1 MRINGSLARG
11 ALIALGIALLPITA
25 EAAQNVAPS
34 TACKVLN
41 QKVVSQDKTYTCIK
55 SGKKLMWN
63 KGIAVVKPTQVSTQA
78 STTTS
83 TAASTQAAT
92 TTSTLTA
99 TPTQTAAPALETEV
113 AGPTCS
119 RNKNALKNC

>member
-1 MRINGSLARG
+1 MRIKGSLARG
-11 ALIALGIALLPITA
+11 VLIALGIVMLPITA

-41 QKVVSQDKTYTCIK
+41 QKVVSQDKTYTCVK

-99 TPTQTAAPALETEV
+99 TPTQTPAPALETEV

>member
-1 MRINGSLARG
+1 MRIKGSLARG
-11 ALIALGIALLPITA
+11 VLLAMGIALIPVTA
-25 EAAQNVAPS
+25 EAAQNVTAS

-41 QKVVSQDKTYTCIK
+41 QKVVSQDKTYTCVK

-63 KGIAVVKPTQVSTQA
+63 KGVTVVKPTQVSTQ
-78 STTTS
+78 TS
-83 TAASTQAAT
+83 TQVAAASSAQAAT

-99 TPTQTAAPALETEV
+99 TPTQTPAPALETEV

>member
-1 MRINGSLARG
+1 MKIKGSLARG
-11 ALIALGIALLPITA
+11 VLLAMGIALIPITA
-25 EAAQNVAPS
+25 EAAQNVTPS

-41 QKVVSQDKTYTCIK
+41 QKIVSQDKTFTCVK

-63 KGIAVVKPTQVSTQA
+63 KGVTVVKPTQVSTQ
-78 STTTS
+78 TS
-83 TAASTQAAT
+83 TQAAAASSTQAAT

-119 RNKNALKNC
+119 RNKNSLKNC

>member
-1 MRINGSLARG
+1 MGIKGSLARG
-11 ALIALGIALLPITA
+11 VLIALGIALLPITA

-83 TAASTQAAT
+83 TTASTQAAT

-99 TPTQTAAPALETEV
+99 TPTQTAAPALEEEAT
-113 AGPTCS
+113 GPTCS

>member
-1 MRINGSLARG
+1 MQIKGSLARG
-11 ALIALGIALLPITA
+11 VLLAMGIALIPITA
-25 EAAQNVAPS
+25 EAAQNVTPS
-34 TACKVLN
+34 AACKVWK

-63 KGIAVVKPTQVSTQA
+63 KGVAIVKPPQV
-78 STTTS
+78 
-83 TAASTQAAT
+83 STQAAT